1 MNPLGNNTPK
11 AAPAVNP
18 ALQNLADL
26 LRFAKSF
33 NSPAAFLQH
42 IQRTNPEMTN
52 RLMQVSQTV
61 KNPSAMAQQLMA
73 QQGITPEQ
81 IQSIL
86 GQI

>member
-1 MNPLGNNTPK
+1 MNPLGNNTAKTPI
-11 AAPAVNP
+11 AANP
-18 ALQNLADL
+18 ALQNLSEI

-33 NSPAAFLQH
+33 KSPAAFMQH
-42 IQRTNPEMTN
+42 IQKSNPELAKQ
-52 RLMQVSQTV
+52 LMQVAHSV
-61 KNPSAMAQQLMA
+61 KNPSAVAQQLMA

>member
-33 NSPAAFLQH
+33 NSPATFMQH
-42 IQRTNPEMTN
+42 IQKNNPEMA
-52 RLMQVSQTV
+52 RQLMQVAQTV
-61 KNPSAMAQQLMA
+61 KNPSAVAQQLMA
-73 QQGITPEQ
+73 QQGITPDQ
-81 IQSIL
+81 IRSIL

>member
-1 MNPLGNNTPK
+1 MNPLGNNTQK
-11 AAPAVNP
+11 GAPAVNP

-42 IQRTNPEMTN
+42 IQRTNPEMA
-52 RLMQVSQTV
+52 RHLMQVSQTV
-61 KNPSAMAQQLMA
+61 KNPAAVAQQLMA
-73 QQGITPEQ
+73 QQGIPPEQ